1 VSAQPAEAAGAARG
15 AGIVLTIHDRRPLNP
30 IVASLLHAARNPMG
44 LFGLCIIGLLMVA
57 AVGAPWLSPYG
68 PLALHA
74 GKELLGPS
82 TTFPLGTDAIG
93 RDLLSRLLWGAR
105 PSFIVGGLTIVL
117 GGGVG
122 ILTGL
127 IAGYLGGWVDTVI
140 MRICDAL
147 FAFPPILTG
156 IAVLTILGPGTVN
169 VAYALAIAAAPG
181 FARLTRSVVLG
192 ERTRDY
198 VLAAKASGA
207 RSWRIMLRHVLP
219 NSIAPL
225 LVQLAI
231 FMAIAVLAEAGLS
244 FLGLGTRPPTP
255 SWGSMLNDS
264 RAYLRTDVWMG
275 IWPGVA
281 LALLLVGL
289 NFLADAL
296 RDALDP
302 RRVNA

>member
-1 VSAQPAEAAGAARG
+1 MIAQPAGTSVAPVQVEAVLPRRRTPPPVLAGLIR
-15 AGIVLTIHDRRPLNP
+15 
-30 IVASLLHAARNPMG
+30 AARNPMG
-44 LFGLCIIGLLMVA
+44 LFGLIIVGLLVLIA
-57 AVGAPWLSPYG
+57 LGAPWLSPYD
-68 PLALHA
+68 PLAQHP
-74 GKELLGPS
+74 GQELLGPS
-82 TTFPLGTDAIG
+82 WTFPLGTDAIG
-93 RDLLSRLLWGAR
+93 RDLLSRILWGAR
-105 PSFIVGGLTIVL
+105 PSFIVSLMTVAL

-127 IAGYLGGWVDTVI
+127 MAGYLGGWVDII
-140 MRICDAL
+140 MMRVYDAL

-192 ERTRDY
+192 EKTRDY
-198 VLAAKASGA
+198 VLAAQASGC
-207 RSWRIMLRHVLP
+207 RRWRIMLRHVLP

-231 FMAIAVLAEAGLS
+231 FMAVAVLAEAGLS

-255 SWGSMLNDS
+255 SWGEMLNDS
-264 RAYLRTDVWMG
+264 RAYLRDDVWMA
-275 IWPGVA
+275 IWPGIA